1 MSATSVIGRARIA
14 ATFVPMATVAVLFVL
29 AVTGLLH
36 GATEMQVVANLNI
49 PYDLATQLVQ
59 LIADGLGEL
68 AALLFPPIAPYVDKV
83 LMLIRTV
90 GFDAAVQ
97 W

>member
-1 MSATSVIGRARIA
+1 MSTTSVIGRARIA
-14 ATFVPMATVAVLFVL
+14 GTFVPMATVAVLFVL
-29 AVTGLLH
+29 AVTGLLY
-36 GATEMQVVANLNI
+36 GATEMHVVANLGI
-49 PYDLATQLVQ
+49 PYELATRLVQ

-68 AALLFPPIAPYVDKV
+68 AKVIFPPIAPYVDHV
-83 LMLIRTV
+83 LMLIRSV